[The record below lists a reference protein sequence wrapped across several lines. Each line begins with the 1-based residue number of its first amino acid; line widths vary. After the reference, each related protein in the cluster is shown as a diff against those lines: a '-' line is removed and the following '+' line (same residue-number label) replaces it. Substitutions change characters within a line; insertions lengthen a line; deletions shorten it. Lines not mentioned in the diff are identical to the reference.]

1 VRFRRNRRQPFRRVD
16 DASMFLRCTEAL
28 QSDVGFSY
36 IGVVV
41 LKTAHDFLKVLSY
54 VIESEIVSHLRL
66 ARFVGRSQTGSN
78 FFNMQRE
85 ILLQAVPGG
94 NSEWNTMD
102 LSRLEF
108 GGILTDVKFM
118 LTTRWAVRLGPQTK
132 LVNGAAMKRERVF
145 LLALTC

>member
-1 VRFRRNRRQPFRRVD
+1 
-16 DASMFLRCTEAL
+16 
-28 QSDVGFSY
+28 
-36 IGVVV
+36 
-41 LKTAHDFLKVLSY
+41 
-54 VIESEIVSHLRL
+54 
-66 ARFVGRSQTGSN
+66 
-78 FFNMQRE
+78 MQRE